1 MNSIF
6 SVNKALITSTVLA
19 ILFIL
24 LVGPTLMTLNVF
36 AQGNTANQDIGQ
48 FQSSNQ
54 KSGLV
59 SGGDT
64 TASGN
69 NLNSQSQTN
78 SGNNAAAQQ

>member
-1 MNSIF
+1 
-6 SVNKALITSTVLA
+6 
-19 ILFIL
+19 
-24 LVGPTLMTLNVF
+24 MTLNVF